1 MSNSVANSKN
11 APTNHLWPGFIAL
24 IRSLFSF
31 AVLVALVGGGV
42 GLNLVTAKAASP
54 SVFVTAEK
62 TVLTLNASLTSDGTI
77 IEVSGKLATSAGR
90 GLGGKTIIFLVKGHG
105 QASLTTDS
113 SGRYSARLQLSTK
126 QTGALSIT
134 ATFNGDSSYS
144 KASVT
149 ANTGATQ
156 PPTSPIKTTVNAQ
169 LNTTS
174 ITAGEAAVVTVT
186 GSVKTS
192 DGAAVP
198 SGEVKVT
205 NSLDNSV
212 WASGSVSN
220 GVFSI
225 DLGFGENLP
234 AGSGTI
240 YVNFGGSGVY
250 EPSSNQLKISVS
262 PATTPTAS
270 PTVSESAKSQTSE
283 ASANSSEGISGA
295 DHKPSGTVIGSKK
308 NPSSGLGVAV
318 WLVPLAIVI
327 AGVATFLV
335 LGPILKVKRND
346 LENLPTTKLIEAR
359 PKKQR

>member
-1 MSNSVANSKN
+1 MSNSVADSKN
-11 APTNHLWPGFIAL
+11 APTTHLWPRFIAL
-24 IRSLFSF
+24 IRPLFVV
-31 AVLVALVGGGV
+31 AALAALVGGTV
-42 GLNLVTAKAASP
+42 TCNLVTANAASP
-54 SVFVTAEK
+54 NVFVAAEK
-62 TVLTLNASLTSDGTI
+62 TVLTLSASLSSDGTI
-77 IEVSGKLATSAGR
+77 IEVSGKLATSSGR
-90 GLGGKTIIFLVKGHG
+90 GLGGKTINFSVKGHG

-113 SGRYSARLQLSTK
+113 SGQYSARLQLSTK
-126 QTGALSIT
+126 QTGTLSIT

-144 KASVT
+144 KASAT
-149 ANTGATQ
+149 TNTGATQ
-156 PPTSPIKTTVNAQ
+156 TPTSPTKTTVNAQ
-169 LNTTS
+169 LSSTT

-205 NSLDNSV
+205 NSLDDSV

-220 GVFSI
+220 GRFSI
-225 DLGFGENLP
+225 DLGFGEKLT

-262 PATTPTAS
+262 PATTPTVS
-270 PTVSESAKSQTSE
+270 PTPSESASSQTSE
-283 ASANSSEGISGA
+283 ASASSSEGVSGA

-327 AGVATFLV
+327 AGVAAFLV
-335 LGPILKVKRND
+335 LGPVLKVKRND
-346 LENLPTTKLIEAR
+346 LENLPTTKLIESK
-359 PKKQR
+359 PKKRQ